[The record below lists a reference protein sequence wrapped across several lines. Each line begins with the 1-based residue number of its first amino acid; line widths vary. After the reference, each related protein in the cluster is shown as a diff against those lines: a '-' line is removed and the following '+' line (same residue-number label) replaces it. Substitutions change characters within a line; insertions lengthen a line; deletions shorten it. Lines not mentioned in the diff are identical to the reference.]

1 MQALKDARPKLL
13 LVDDEPTNLQVLRH
27 ILRDDYRLLFAKDGA
42 TALTLARTEH
52 PALVLLDIMMPDMTG
67 YEVCK
72 TLKQDAD
79 TRDIPVIFVTA
90 LADMHDEAE
99 GFAVGGVDYL
109 TKPVSPLVVKA
120 RVRTHLSL
128 VTVDELRASRLL
140 IVQRLGLAAEY
151 KDNETGL
158 HVIRMS
164 HYARVLGRAAGL
176 TEREA
181 DDLLHAAPMHDVGK
195 IGIPDAIL
203 KKPGK
208 LDPDEW
214 AVMQQHAAIGAHI
227 IGEHKSGLL
236 KMAHTIALHHH
247 EKWDGSGYPAGL
259 RGEQIPL
266 VARIVAVADVFDAL
280 SSERPYKRAWPLED
294 VLALLRRDSGKHF
307 DPTLVAL
314 FINELPAIL
323 DIQAKWAETP
333 VQASPPPT
341 PTLVDTHVQHPA

>member
-1 MQALKDARPKLL
+1 MQTLKDARPKLL

-42 TALTLARTEH
+42 TALALANSEQ
-52 PALVLLDIMMPDMTG
+52 PALILLDIMMPDMTG
-67 YEVCK
+67 YDVCK
-72 TLKQDAD
+72 TLKQSAA

-99 GFAVGGVDYL
+99 AFEVGGVDYL

-128 VTVDELRASRLL
+128 VTVDELRQSRLL

-164 HYARVLGRAAGL
+164 HYAQVLGRAAGL

-181 DDLLHAAPMHDVGK
+181 EDLLHAAPMHDVGK

-214 AVMQQHAAIGAHI
+214 EVMKQHASIGAHI
-227 IGEHKSGLL
+227 MGEHKSGVL
-236 KMAHTIALHHH
+236 KMAHTIAQNHH

-259 RGEQIPL
+259 RGEHIPL
-266 VARIVAVADVFDAL
+266 VARIVAVVDVFDAL
-280 SSERPYKRAWPLED
+280 CSERPYKRAWPLED
-294 VLALLRRDSGKHF
+294 VLALLRRDSGRHF

-333 VQASPPPT
+333 VQALPSPT
-341 PTLVDTHVQHPA
+341 PTLVDTHVQHST